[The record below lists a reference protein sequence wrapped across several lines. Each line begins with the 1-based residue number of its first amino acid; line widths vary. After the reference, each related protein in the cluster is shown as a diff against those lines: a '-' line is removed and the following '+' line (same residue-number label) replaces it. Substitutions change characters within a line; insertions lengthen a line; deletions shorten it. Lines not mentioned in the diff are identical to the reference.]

1 LDNVAKNSIIAPIEI
16 NEPAEATLFQ
26 NKNESG

>member
-1 LDNVAKNSIIAPIEI
+1 LDNVAKNNKIAPIET

-26 NKNESG
+26 NKKESG